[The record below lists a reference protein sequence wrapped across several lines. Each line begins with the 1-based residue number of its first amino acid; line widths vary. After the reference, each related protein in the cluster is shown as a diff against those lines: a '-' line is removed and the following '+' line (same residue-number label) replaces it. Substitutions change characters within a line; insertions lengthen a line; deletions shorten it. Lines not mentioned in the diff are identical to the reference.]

1 MSKKFNDWLDEFV
14 QQGADA
20 NDVSNWPENSSSGG
34 SIGFKEGSKVIVDFS
49 QYNYVVSHHG
59 GTNVTVVFELH
70 NVNDGGIVE
79 YDSMITA
86 AMVVEANEAEN
97 QLVAYFVVDG
107 AYYQVLSNSVVIYEG
122 DTSNVYNTSN
132 LQDLPT
138 VEFTMAS
145 DADGLVAVAGIEGVS
160 VEY

>member
-34 SIGFKEGSKVIVDFS
+34 SIGFKEGSKVIVDFD
-49 QYNYVVSHHG
+49 QYSYIVSHHG
-59 GTNVTVVFELH
+59 GLNATTVFELH
-70 NVNDGGIVE
+70 SVNDGGVVE
-79 YDSMITA
+79 YDSTITA
-86 AMVVEANEAEN
+86 TMIIEANEAEN
-97 QLVAYFVVDG
+97 QLVAYFATQGD
-107 AYYQVLSNSVVIYEG
+107 YQVLSNSVVIYEG
-122 DTSNVYNTSN
+122 DTTEIYNTSD